1 MTELRVVP
9 NLPIDP
15 VGTDRRERVYEV
27 IGDYIG
33 DNNVSPVEAYE
44 ELLSE
49 VEGWIKYHSDC
60 LEKASDLYNLL
71 LNQEQSKVSLSD

>member
-9 NLPIDP
+9 NPPIDS

-33 DNNVSPVEAYE
+33 DKNVSPEEAYG

>member
-9 NLPIDP
+9 NPPIDP

-33 DNNVSPVEAYE
+33 DKNVSPEEAYG

>member
-1 MTELRVVP
+1 MTELKVVP

-33 DNNVSPVEAYE
+33 DNNVSPGEAYE

-49 VEGWIKYHSDC
+49 VEGWIKYHSVC

-71 LNQEQSKVSLSD
+71 LNQEQAKVRLSD

>member
-1 MTELRVVP
+1 MW
-9 NLPIDP
+9 
-15 VGTDRRERVYEV
+15 YEV

-33 DNNVSPVEAYE
+33 DNNVSPGEAYE

-71 LNQEQSKVSLSD
+71 LNQEQAKVRLSD